1 MIIHNRKE
9 LTRLKRYNKWK
20 QINQCIS
27 IPILIFLFI
36 VSIVLTVYISYE
48 YLNYEFFIFD
58 RQLTEFFCYSIW
70 CVLSLYISC
79 AFIRK
84 KVGYKGIKIFTL
96 FGGALVSTVVVFVL
110 NSFWHYLDFNS
121 MFSWKDPLAY
131 WVFMK
136 SDLLYTYNFGWI
148 RYPSVFL
155 GVFSIGMFLTSKFV
169 LEPKQR
175 IESKVKKHYSRYVEI
190 QLTELE
196 NETHSAIIL
205 PFRLPDDKNRN

>member
-27 IPILIFLFI
+27 IPILILLFI
-36 VSIVLTVYISYE
+36 VGIALTVYISYE
-48 YLNYEFFIFD
+48 YLNYEFFILG
-58 RQLTEFFCYSIW
+58 RELTEFFCYSIW
-70 CVLSLYISC
+70 CVSSLYISH
-79 AFIRK
+79 AFIQKRASP
-84 KVGYKGIKIFTL
+84 VGVKIL
-96 FGGALVSTVVVFVL
+96 AVFGGAFVSTIVVFLL

-131 WVFMK
+131 WLFMK
-136 SDLLYTYNFGWI
+136 SDLLYAYNFGWI
-148 RYPSVFL
+148 RYPAVFL
-155 GVFSIGMFLTSKFV
+155 CVFVVGVILNSKRV
-169 LEPKQR
+169 LDLKQR
-175 IESKVKKHYSRYVEI
+175 IESKVKEHNSRYVEI